1 MSPNHEELCLIS
13 GTANRPLA
21 KKISQYVGRPLTV
34 ASVERFS
41 DGEIYVHIEENIRG
55 VDVFII
61 QPTPAPG
68 DNLLELL
75 ILIDACKRAS
85 AQRVTAVIP
94 YLGYARQD
102 RKDRPRVPIT
112 AKLVANLIVSA
123 GTDRGLTMDLH
134 APQIQGFFDI
144 PFDHLFAAPILF
156 EHVKSLRLD
165 HPVVVAPD
173 VGSVKMAR
181 AFAKRMQTDLA
192 IVDKRRA
199 APNVSE
205 TMNLI
210 GDVKGRDVII
220 IDDLIDTGGTLV
232 NSAELCLLRGARS
245 ARAVA
250 THAVLSGDAQ
260 QRLASEALQ
269 SVAFTNT
276 LQRDPETL
284 LKKCEILDV
293 APLLGEAIRRIH
305 NAESVSSL
313 FI

>member
-210 GDVKGRDVII
+210 GDVKGR
-220 IDDLIDTGGTLV
+220 
-232 NSAELCLLRGARS
+232 
-245 ARAVA
+245 
-250 THAVLSGDAQ
+250 
-260 QRLASEALQ
+260 
-269 SVAFTNT
+269 
-276 LQRDPETL
+276 RDHH
-284 LKKCEILDV
+284 
-293 APLLGEAIRRIH
+293 R
-305 NAESVSSL
+305 
-313 FI
+313 